1 MLDGAASPGEFGIG
15 PTGSVVYIADQ
26 DTNDVLEL
34 YAIPGVLFADSF
46 EAMAPW
52 FAFSET
58 MIGSSFSD
66 RNVLSREQIEQ
77 FREQGFVVLERLFS
91 VADMAVLRS
100 AAERIVDEFDIEH
113 HRTVFATTDRDK
125 GRDQYFMDSAEN
137 VSCFLEADALGP
149 DGELTKPKNAA
160 INKIGHAMHDL
171 IPEFTAFCRRSEF
184 GEMLREIGYSK
195 PRLWQ
200 TMYIF
205 KQPRIGGVVR
215 WHQDASY
222 LKVDPP
228 AVTGLWVA
236 IEDAHRGNGCLW
248 VQPGGHKSPLRE
260 IFEVD
265 PGHSEGQLR
274 TLDETPWPTE
284 ESAFPVEVPAGS
296 LLVFADTLPH
306 YSSHNHSDQSR
317 HAFSMHVAEDTAR
330 WSNKNWLQRP
340 GLLPFYVS

>member
-113 HRTVFATTDRDK
+113 HRTVFATTDQDK
-125 GRDQYFMDSAEN
+125 GRDQQHISKRQ
-137 VSCFLEADALGP
+137 CPHL
-149 DGELTKPKNAA
+149 
-160 INKIGHAMHDL
+160 
-171 IPEFTAFCRRSEF
+171 RR
-184 GEMLREIGYSK
+184 
-195 PRLWQ
+195 PP
-200 TMYIF
+200 T
-205 KQPRIGGVVR
+205 
-215 WHQDASY
+215 SY
-222 LKVDPP
+222 P
-228 AVTGLWVA
+228 
-236 IEDAHRGNGCLW
+236 
-248 VQPGGHKSPLRE
+248 
-260 IFEVD
+260 
-265 PGHSEGQLR
+265 
-274 TLDETPWPTE
+274 
-284 ESAFPVEVPAGS
+284 
-296 LLVFADTLPH
+296 
-306 YSSHNHSDQSR
+306 
-317 HAFSMHVAEDTAR
+317 
-330 WSNKNWLQRP
+330 
-340 GLLPFYVS
+340 